1 MKNPLRT
8 ISASILAAGMLC
20 VLLFTPAEPA
30 LAAGLWQRLDDGLDI
45 ATFAIFTPPSANASM
60 VIADTP
66 AGMPSDRSGGQPP
79 GQTAT
84 RASSQVT
91 GLDNPLVILR
101 IDPRHYEFILLA
113 HSEQGHSLSPFQWAS
128 RFGLSAVINA
138 SMYLPDAKTSTGYMR
153 NGEHVNN
160 DFIHKRFGSFFVAS
174 PFPDGRVFFR
184 EKELSADEDTG
195 ESPPHSD
202 DPILLSEGEMPSA
215 TLLDRQTDDWNTLI
229 DRYAVVVQN
238 FRMFNAA
245 RLPLWPE
252 DGNAFSIAAVALDA
266 QGNLLF
272 IHCRTPLTVYNL
284 TRMLL
289 DLPLRIEKAMYVE
302 GGPQASLHV
311 QAGNIRRTWTGRY
324 ASDFWGGVQAER
336 PLPNVIGA
344 RKRK

>member
-1 MKNPLRT
+1 
-8 ISASILAAGMLC
+8 MLC
-20 VLLFTPAEPA
+20 MLLLPPAEKA
-30 LAAGLWQRLDDGLDI
+30 HAAGLWQSLDDGLDI

-66 AGMPSDRSGGQPP
+66 AGRPYEHTA
-79 GQTAT
+79 GQTPDT
-84 RASSQVT
+84 TSDTTSPRSSAHTPSQIT

-101 IDPRHYEFILLA
+101 IDPRHYEFLLLS

-128 RFGLSAVINA
+128 QHGLSAVINA

-153 NGEHVNN
+153 NGDHVNN

-184 EKELSADEDTG
+184 EKEQPADEDTG
-195 ESPPHSD
+195 ESSPLPEGQTGSF
-202 DPILLSEGEMPSA
+202 EGEMPSA
-215 TLLDRQTDDWNTLI
+215 TLLDRQTDDWNPLI

-245 RLPLWPE
+245 RMPLWPE

-272 IHCRTPLTVYNL
+272 IHCRTPLSVYNL

-289 DLPLRIEKAMYVE
+289 DLPLRIQKAMYVE
-302 GGPQASLHV
+302 GGPQASLHI

-324 ASDFWGGVQAER
+324 ASDFWGGVQTER